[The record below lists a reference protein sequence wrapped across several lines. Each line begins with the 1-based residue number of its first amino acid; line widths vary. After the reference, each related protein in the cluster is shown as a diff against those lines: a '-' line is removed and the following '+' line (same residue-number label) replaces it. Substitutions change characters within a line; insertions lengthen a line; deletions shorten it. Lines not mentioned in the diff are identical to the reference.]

1 MLAKNTEKSGA
12 VVTTV
17 VLDCSVAIPWII
29 QEQSNAAID
38 ALFQDGYRGA
48 VSLLVPALWFTECGN
63 TLNEMVKRKRLTLD
77 QAQEGFTTLRYCR
90 VQADAPPTIDI
101 QSRILSL
108 SQAHR
113 LSFYDATYL
122 ELAQRRQCLLATLD
136 QDLRAAAIA
145 AGVHSLSLS

>member
-108 SQAHR
+108 AQAHR

>member
-101 QSRILSL
+101 QSRILRHA
-108 SQAHR
+108 QAHR